1 MSCQFSF
8 GPDRS
13 YFCSGGSTYA
23 WSDKSLP
30 PELARIL
37 EDKAHPQALDHPYD
51 VAFPIEPTGGYLMCW
66 KAKRGEKC
74 YEDGSL
80 GPSYARLARFTK
92 AVITN
97 DGHSRT
103 VFGPNSSFFSIS
115 SSGFCWQ
122 NLPPEL
128 EDNIQSCN
136 KLRQPVYV
144 ALGVEGTY
152 IVMYSDGTMVF
163 DLCGQYPLL
172 QTIIMEKAHKK
183 RGLMYCALN
192 PFVAGEYYAVYGDGG
207 STWCLHS
214 TWSADV
220 KTVSLRIKELLGD
233 PPTTPTAPPS
243 PMYAPPP
250 VYAPPATP
258 VYAAPPVIPIYM
270 TPPPPVVV
278 QAAPANESGHK
289 MKWQEGVLLGLK
301 ATSIIMGMPIWPLF
315 GN

>member
-13 YFCSGGSTYA
+13 YFCSGGSAYA
-23 WSDKSLP
+23 WSDKLLP

-51 VAFPIEPTGGYLMCW
+51 VAFPMEPSGRYLMCW

-80 GPSYARLARFTK
+80 GPSYARLARFIK
-92 AVITN
+92 AVVTN
-97 DGHSRT
+97 GGHTRT
-103 VFGPNSSFFSIS
+103 VFGPNASFFSIS
-115 SSGFCWQ
+115 ASGFCWQ
-122 NLPPEL
+122 NLPPGL

-136 KLRQPVYV
+136 KLRRPVYV
-144 ALGVEGTY
+144 ALG
-152 IVMYSDGTMVF
+152 DGTMVF

-172 QTIIMEKAHKK
+172 QTIIMEKAPRK

-207 STWCLHS
+207 STWCLHP

-233 PPTTPTAPPS
+233 PPAHRLRLLLLCTHLLQYMRPQPPQFTPRLPS
-243 PMYAPPP
+243 
-250 VYAPPATP
+250 TP
-258 VYAAPPVIPIYM
+258 YI
-270 TPPPPVVV
+270 
-278 QAAPANESGHK
+278 
-289 MKWQEGVLLGLK
+289 
-301 ATSIIMGMPIWPLF
+301 
-315 GN
+315 